1 MKTVLAMVF
10 LLAGVP
16 AVQSQTP
23 KPLGVSI
30 EGWRY
35 EPQAKVV
42 ILHLVN
48 NSHKDVTAFNISI
61 AEKYADGTTN
71 YVDGRA
77 PGIHDHQMM
86 EDLLGHLI
94 NAQLGKRTEAIVP
107 EVAGGNAYEKIM
119 HQQMIQNLQV
129 TFAAGTNRDQ
139 IDFVTKDVSDID
151 AIVDVVAYADGTA
164 QVVDND
170 RAFRN
175 LVAERKGPV
184 LAMEQMIGVV
194 KGVLAD
200 PMVTS
205 PFDAALR
212 QLIPLAESAN
222 VKNGSPEDPEH
233 EAGVH
238 LRMAVQDFQSMQ
250 RPLWSRI
257 TMTEREWL
265 TQYVQSQEKLI
276 ELLKPH
282 CELAVEK

>member
-1 MKTVLAMVF
+1 MKTVLPIVF
-10 LLAGVP
+10 LLAGFP
-16 AVQSQTP
+16 TVQSQTS

-48 NSHKDVTAFNISI
+48 NSPKDVTAFNISI
-61 AEKYADGTTN
+61 AEKYADGTTS

-86 EDLLGHLI
+86 EDLLGNLI

-119 HQQMIQNLQV
+119 RQQMIQSLQV
-129 TFAAGTNRDQ
+129 TFAAGTSRDQ
-139 IDFVTKDVSDID
+139 IDFVTKEVSDID

-184 LAMEQMIGVV
+184 LAMEKMIEVV

-233 EAGVH
+233 EAAVH
-238 LRMAVQDFQSMQ
+238 LRMTVQDFQSMQ
-250 RPLWSRI
+250 RSVWSRI

-276 ELLKPH
+276 ELMKPH